1 MALLRTLEPDEVE
14 VALEALTI
22 VYEIMDTLD
31 TNQLSSQQIDIAARL
46 LEARRAD
53 ELTVLTQDMGLLN

>member
-22 VYEIMDTLD
+22 AYEIMDTLD

-53 ELTVLTQDMGLLN
+53 ELTVLAQDMGLLN